1 MPKYGGVKSGF
12 TLYGDQNN
20 DTVYLIG
27 QKAQPWNSV
36 VALQSDSYETVSTTN
51 YKSVPAAW
59 TRPNTSAE
67 ANFVWRTAYASTP
80 GSVAVTLQGAMDD
93 VDAQYHDGRQQ
104 HIDGGR
110 DAHHCQPFPILP
122 SDLHDSAERW
132 RDSFPRGGL
141 NCGFAQGGCSP
152 AVHRGHAEACGTR
165 SAVRHL
171 SPNRSSRQGHDRAL
185 LLAQCL

>member
-67 ANFVWRTAYASTP
+67 ANFVWRTAYASAP
-80 GSVAVTLQGAMDD
+80 GSVAVNLQGAMDD
-93 VDAQYHDGRQQ
+93 VDAQYVTVDSSTSTAGETR
-104 HIDGGR
+104 II
-110 DAHHCQPFPILP
+110 ASPFRFFRVIFTTAP
-122 SDLHDSAERW
+122 SVGAIVSLGA
-132 RDSFPRGGL
+132 
-141 NCGFAQGGCSP
+141 A
-152 AVHRGHAEACGTR
+152 
-165 SAVRHL
+165 
-171 SPNRSSRQGHDRAL
+171 
-185 LLAQCL
+185 

>member
-12 TLYGDQNN
+12 TLYGNMSN

-67 ANFVWRTAYASTP
+67 ANFVWRTAYASAP
-80 GSVAVTLQGAMDD
+80 GSVAVNLQGAMDD
-93 VDAQYHDGRQQ
+93 VDAQYVTVDSSTSTAGETR
-104 HIDGGR
+104 II
-110 DAHHCQPFPILP
+110 ASPFRFFRVIFTTAP
-122 SDLHDSAERW
+122 SVGAIVSLGVA
-132 RDSFPRGGL
+132 
-141 NCGFAQGGCSP
+141 
-152 AVHRGHAEACGTR
+152 
-165 SAVRHL
+165 
-171 SPNRSSRQGHDRAL
+171 
-185 LLAQCL
+185 

>member
-12 TLYGDQNN
+12 TLYGNMSN

-67 ANFVWRTAYASTP
+67 ANFVWRTAYASAP
-80 GSVAVTLQGAMDD
+80 GSVAVNLQGAMDD
-93 VDAQYHDGRQQ
+93 VDGQYVTVDSSTSTAGETR
-104 HIDGGR
+104 II
-110 DAHHCQPFPILP
+110 ASPFRFFRVIFTTAP
-122 SDLHDSAERW
+122 SVGAIVSLGA
-132 RDSFPRGGL
+132 
-141 NCGFAQGGCSP
+141 A
-152 AVHRGHAEACGTR
+152 
-165 SAVRHL
+165 
-171 SPNRSSRQGHDRAL
+171 
-185 LLAQCL
+185 

>member
-12 TLYGDQNN
+12 TLYGNMSN

-67 ANFVWRTAYASTP
+67 ANFVWRTAYASAP
-80 GSVAVTLQGAMDD
+80 GSVAVNLQGAMDD
-93 VDAQYHDGRQQ
+93 VDAQYVTVDSSTSTAGETR
-104 HIDGGR
+104 II
-110 DAHHCQPFPILP
+110 ASPFRFFRVIFTTAP
-122 SDLHDSAERW
+122 SVGAIVSLGA
-132 RDSFPRGGL
+132 
-141 NCGFAQGGCSP
+141 A
-152 AVHRGHAEACGTR
+152 
-165 SAVRHL
+165 
-171 SPNRSSRQGHDRAL
+171 
-185 LLAQCL
+185 

>member
-93 VDAQYHDGRQQ
+93 VDAQYVTVDSSTSTAGETR
-104 HIDGGR
+104 II
-110 DAHHCQPFPILP
+110 ASPFRFFRVIFTTAP
-122 SDLHDSAERW
+122 SVGAIVSLGA
-132 RDSFPRGGL
+132 
-141 NCGFAQGGCSP
+141 A
-152 AVHRGHAEACGTR
+152 
-165 SAVRHL
+165 
-171 SPNRSSRQGHDRAL
+171 
-185 LLAQCL
+185 